1 MRAVPQLSEPCIAR
15 DKAMML
21 TMHCMLVVVNVKRG
35 QPEGLADA
43 GCREVESEQGA
54 SKQITK
60 EHEVHGVTKLH
71 E

>member
-21 TMHCMLVVVNVKRG
+21 TMHCMLVVVYVKMC
-35 QPEGLADA
+35 QPEGLAGA
-43 GCREVESEQGA
+43 GFREVEREQGA
-54 SKQITK
+54 LKQITK
-60 EHEVHGVTKLH
+60 EREVHGVTKLH